1 MMSNPFKAIEVLT
14 RADGSEVK
22 ITAEVMHGL
31 GLQASIDVHVHYR
44 KSAFHV
50 WKLANNRPH
59 PDWRKM
65 PVADYVSHGRSEML
79 TLATPGEI
87 LKVTK
92 SLASPTPSRFS
103 SLNHWVFLWARE
115 STGITSRHVT
125 SSLMAALAMDAL

>member
-92 SLASPTPSRFS
+92 SLASF
-103 SLNHWVFLWARE
+103 V
-115 STGITSRHVT
+115 
-125 SSLMAALAMDAL
+125 M